1 MNFRSPTKSFNRNRH
16 SLTFYDVPKLW
27 VCDDPT
33 TAPKWEALI
42 ALMKRPWFSRRWVV
56 QEVVLADQ
64 AMLQVGMDTITWQ
77 EFADAVLLFVKV
89 ETATHRLSEVM

>member
-1 MNFRSPTKSFNRNRH
+1 M
-16 SLTFYDVPKLW
+16 
-27 VCDDPT
+27 
-33 TAPKWEALI
+33 
-42 ALMKRPWFSRRWVV
+42 V